1 VALVAVVAV
10 VAAAAFVVARSGKD
24 EPEPGRAGRGADE
37 GWTSEPARNSQLL
50 AVGGGMVCSTTV
62 RSVVYCLDA
71 ATGDERFAVQMEEA
85 GAVFSSPIVL
95 DDRVLVTGSNGLDG
109 RLVAFSFEGE
119 ELWSAPAKAM
129 PARELPVVDGVVAL
143 VEGDE
148 LVGIDVS
155 TGQERWRAYGSD
167 GFETLHA
174 AGDDV
179 YTDGAQFYAAIEVN
193 DVLAGEL
200 FGHVVAIDPASGG
213 ERWRSPVLGDI
224 DWSGGPEAAAP
235 FDDDSAVAFLM
246 DGISGSPRRMV
257 VLDAATGQLRWEV
270 RIVDDYA
277 SIVHLDG
284 STIVAD
290 GTDMRA
296 YDRDGE
302 RSWSVRSP
310 VLARSPDLLSP
321 GILTVE
327 EGRLF
332 VAGHDVYEVDP
343 ATGASDQ
350 IGEDG
355 VDAKDVAISADR
367 LLIAGLMELEAIPL
381 SSVGD

>member
-1 VALVAVVAV
+1 MALVAVVAV
-10 VAAAAFVVARSGKD
+10 VAAAAFVVARSRKD
-24 EPEPGRAGRGADE
+24 DSDRAERGPSTDADE
-37 GWTSEPARNSQLL
+37 GWTSEPFRNSLHL

-62 RSVVYCLDA
+62 RNLVYCLDA
-71 ATGDERFAVQMEEA
+71 ATGDERFSVQMDPA
-85 GAVFSSPIVL
+85 AVVTPPVLL
-95 DDRVLVTGSNGLDG
+95 DDRL
-109 RLVAFSFEGE
+109 LVAISGVDGQLFAYSFEGE
-119 ELWSAPAKAM
+119 ELWKASLETTLM
-129 PARELPVVDGVVAL
+129 DDLPVAGGVVA
-143 VEGDE
+143 VVQREE
-148 LVGIDVS
+148 LIGIDVS
-155 TGQERWRAYGSD
+155 NGQERWRVYPSDDFEGPHPAGSTV
-167 GFETLHA
+167 F
-174 AGDDV
+174 
-179 YTDGAQFYAAIEVN
+179 TDGSRFYAAIRLS
-193 DVLAGEL
+193 DILSGDT
-200 FGHVVAIDPASGG
+200 FGHVVAVDPASGD
-213 ERWRSPVLGDI
+213 ELWRSPVLGEVG
-224 DWSGGPEAAAP
+224 WSGPEAAAP
-235 FDDDSAVAFLM
+235 FADDSAVAFM
-246 DGISGSPRRMV
+246 MRGISGSSRPMV
-257 VLDAATGQLRWEV
+257 VLDAATGQPRWEA
-270 RIVDDYA
+270 RITSDYA

-355 VDAKDVAISADR
+355 VDAKDVAIADDR
-367 LLIAGLMELEAIPL
+367 LLIAGLMELEALPL
-381 SSVGD
+381 SSIGD